1 MPDMLTVSAVAWV
14 RVVVATGVAAAGSI
28 PDTLTDHHRAL
39 YLIAGLL
46 WVPWSVVVLFAS
58 EAPGRRLALVG
69 GPVGDLLLLFACQ
82 ALAPGAAE
90 AVLSGYLIVV
100 AFAAYSL
107 GRRVAGALAG
117 GALTLTLLAWSIASD
132 ADRIATD
139 VVVMFAV
146 SSVAIV
152 VLIQRT
158 SLLTE
163 REAQRAARL
172 QSASDAVLARIADGV
187 VVTDDRGV
195 VQSCNPAAERLLRA
209 SAAELAGLPC
219 HDALALRDGES
230 RFDCS
235 DGCRLL
241 AGANLLTAEHGRE
254 VWRPDADRRLPILAN
269 ATPVFDVDG
278 SIVEVVHSLRDITKL
293 KESEEA
299 KTLFLATASHE
310 LKTPLTVI
318 RGFVETLLS
327 TEMDAERRTIALDA
341 VHRRALELGNIV
353 DRLLLSSRIEAGRVD
368 LLVGNVEL
376 LPLLAERAAALGA
389 ATGRVIDVDLDD
401 DLGLVR
407 GDEDALATVF
417 EHLIDNA
424 IKYSP
429 GGGTIRVEAV
439 KRERVTVLVSDD
451 GIGMTAEH
459 AAHCFDK
466 FWQAEAGDVRRFG
479 GTGIGLYIV
488 RSLVDA
494 MGGRISVES
503 ALDEGTTFAVEL
515 LPAGTRQVSLEEER
529 NGGDEGEG
537 EGDGDGDDDHSERTV
552 RRGVGETTM
561 IREFMRQ
568 IGVGDRRAV

>member
-1 MPDMLTVSAVAWV
+1 MPDTLTVSAVAWA
-14 RVVVATGVAAAGSI
+14 RVVIATAVAAAGSI
-28 PDTLTDHHRAL
+28 PDTLSDRHRAL
-39 YLIAGLL
+39 FLFAGLV

-58 EAPGRRLALVG
+58 ETQGRRVALVG
-69 GPVGDLLLLFACQ
+69 GPLGDLVVLFACQ
-82 ALAPGAAE
+82 VLAPGSAE
-90 AVLSGYLIVV
+90 AVLSGYLVVV
-100 AFAAYSL
+100 AFAAYTL
-107 GRRVAGALAG
+107 GRRVAGLLAG
-117 GALTLTLLAWSIASD
+117 GALTLTLLAWALAKD
-132 ADRIATD
+132 ADRIAAG
-139 VVVMFAV
+139 VIAMFAI

-158 SLLTE
+158 SLLQQ

-187 VVTDDRGV
+187 VVTDDRGIV
-195 VQSCNPAAERLLRA
+195 RSCNPAAERLLGARA
-209 SAAELAGLPC
+209 RDLVGSPC
-219 HDALALRDGES
+219 YVALALRDGES

-235 DGCRLL
+235 TGCRLL
-241 AGANLLTAEHGRE
+241 ATAGPLTDELGQE

-269 ATPVFDVDG
+269 ATPVLDADG
-278 SIVEVVHSLRDITKL
+278 TIVEVVHSMRDITKL
-293 KESEEA
+293 KQSEEA

-327 TEMDAERRTIALDA
+327 TEMDPERRQLALDA

-389 ATGRVIDVDLDD
+389 ATGRVVDIDLDD
-401 DLGLVR
+401 DIGFVR
-407 GDEDALATVF
+407 GDDAALATVF

-429 GGGTIRVEAV
+429 GGGSIRVEAF
-439 KRERVTVLVSDD
+439 KRERVIVTVSDD
-451 GIGMTAEH
+451 GIGMSADH

-515 LPAGTRQVSLEEER
+515 LP
-529 NGGDEGEG
+529 GGEQRASAADRDEH
-537 EGDGDGDDDHSERTV
+537 DGDDASEHDGQ
-552 RRGVGETTM
+552 RGVGETTM

-568 IGVGDRRAV
+568 IGVAERRPA

>member
-1 MPDMLTVSAVAWV
+1 MSAVAWA
-14 RVVVATGVAAAGSI
+14 RVVIATAVAAAGSI
-28 PDTLTDHHRAL
+28 PDTLSGHHRAL
-39 YLIAGLL
+39 FLLAGLV

-58 EAPGRRLALVG
+58 ETPGRRLALVG
-69 GPVGDLLLLFACQ
+69 GPLGDLVVLFACQ
-82 ALAPGAAE
+82 VLAPGAAE
-90 AVLSGYLIVV
+90 AVLSGYLVVV

-107 GRRVAGALAG
+107 GRRVAGVLAG
-117 GALTLTLLAWSIASD
+117 GALTLTVLAWSIAGD
-132 ADRIATD
+132 ADRVQPGVIA
-139 VVVMFAV
+139 MFAV
-146 SSVAIV
+146 SSIAIV

-158 SLLTE
+158 SLLQA

-187 VVTDDRGV
+187 VVTDDRGIV
-195 VQSCNPAAERLLRA
+195 RSCNPAAERLLGA
-209 SAAELAGLPC
+209 STGALVGLPC
-219 HDALALRDGES
+219 AEALALRTGEQ

-235 DGCRLL
+235 NGCRLL
-241 AGANLLTAEHGRE
+241 ADATPLAEELGQE
-254 VWRPDADRRLPILAN
+254 VWRPDGDRRLPILAN
-269 ATPVFDVDG
+269 ATAVFDDDG
-278 SIVEVVHSLRDITKL
+278 TVVEVVHSMRDITKL
-293 KESEEA
+293 KQSEEA

-327 TEMDAERRTIALDA
+327 TEMDEDRRHLALDA

-389 ATGRVIDVDLDD
+389 ATGRVVHIDLDD
-401 DLGLVR
+401 DIGLVR
-407 GDEDALATVF
+407 GDEAALATVF

-429 GGGTIRVEAV
+429 GGGSIRVEAV
-439 KRERVTVLVSDD
+439 QRERITVLVSDD
-451 GIGMTAEH
+451 GIGMSAEH

-515 LPAGTRQVSLEEER
+515 LPGGTRRTVVAEDVGRNE
-529 NGGDEGEG
+529 NGGRME
-537 EGDGDGDDDHSERTV
+537 DGDTDAD

-568 IGVGDRRAV
+568 IGVGDRRPVS

>member
-1 MPDMLTVSAVAWV
+1 L
-14 RVVVATGVAAAGSI
+14 RTG
-28 PDTLTDHHRAL
+28 
-39 YLIAGLL
+39 
-46 WVPWSVVVLFAS
+46 
-58 EAPGRRLALVG
+58 E
-69 GPVGDLLLLFACQ
+69 Q
-82 ALAPGAAE
+82 
-90 AVLSGYLIVV
+90 
-100 AFAAYSL
+100 
-107 GRRVAGALAG
+107 
-117 GALTLTLLAWSIASD
+117 
-132 ADRIATD
+132 
-139 VVVMFAV
+139 
-146 SSVAIV
+146 
-152 VLIQRT
+152 
-158 SLLTE
+158 
-163 REAQRAARL
+163 
-172 QSASDAVLARIADGV
+172 
-187 VVTDDRGV
+187 
-195 VQSCNPAAERLLRA
+195 
-209 SAAELAGLPC
+209 
-219 HDALALRDGES
+219 

-235 DGCRLL
+235 NGCRLL
-241 AGANLLTAEHGRE
+241 ADATPLAEELGQE
-254 VWRPDADRRLPILAN
+254 VWRPDGDRRLPILAN
-269 ATPVFDVDG
+269 ATAVFDDDG
-278 SIVEVVHSLRDITKL
+278 TVVEVVHSMRDITKL
-293 KESEEA
+293 KQSEEA

-327 TEMDAERRTIALDA
+327 TEMDEDRRHLALDA

-389 ATGRVIDVDLDD
+389 ATGRVVHIDLDD
-401 DLGLVR
+401 DIGLVR
-407 GDEDALATVF
+407 GDEAALATVF

-429 GGGTIRVEAV
+429 GGGSIRVEAV
-439 KRERVTVLVSDD
+439 QRERITVLVSDD
-451 GIGMTAEH
+451 GIGMSAEH

-515 LPAGTRQVSLEEER
+515 LPGGARRTVVAEDVGRNE
-529 NGGDEGEG
+529 NGGRME
-537 EGDGDGDDDHSERTV
+537 DGDADAD

-568 IGVGDRRAV
+568 IGVGDRRPVS